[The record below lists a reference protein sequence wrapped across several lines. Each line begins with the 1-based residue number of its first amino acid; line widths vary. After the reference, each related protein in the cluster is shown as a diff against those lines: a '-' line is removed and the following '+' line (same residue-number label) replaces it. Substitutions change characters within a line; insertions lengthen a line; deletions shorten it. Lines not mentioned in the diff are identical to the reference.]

1 MNTRTQYTE
10 GRPHGQT
17 PATRSG
23 RPSGLAAV
31 GLGMTAVGFVQVA
44 VTIAPQ
50 VASMIPAAGAAAPAV
65 GVAVAL
71 AADVVWAALGHT
83 TIQAYKTGQRAA
95 AYGFGAATAVAVA
108 VSTVLLAEVGHMG
121 PWSAIPALAALL
133 LVADGIRDQVTVSPE
148 TAAYIRTRTAEI
160 RDQRALATIEAR
172 HAAHLETIT
181 GYGESKRL
189 AARTHALAEI
199 KVTVERA
206 ENKAAKRLTT
216 SAEKHA
222 AGAVAYR
229 KLLGRQSTADPDADA
244 DTAPDTAPDTAADIE
259 GDTAPDSQPHMA
271 PSPASDV
278 TSDVT
283 PVPALSVIPDPDNTD
298 DTDHTD
304 DTVDLPSG
312 QCAICGSAL
321 SQDEGDYVHP
331 ACAAV
336 ELRTVAGLPVPEVAE
351 LLGVAERTIY
361 RWTKEANRDDVA

>member
-1 MNTRTQYTE
+1 MNTATTTRARRSA
-10 GRPHGQT
+10 GRL
-17 PATRSG
+17 
-23 RPSGLAAV
+23 SGLAAV
-31 GLGMTAVGFVQVA
+31 GYGMTAVGFVQVA

-50 VASMIPAAGAAAPAV
+50 VAAMIPAAGSAAPAV

-83 TIQAYKTGQRAA
+83 TISAYKSGQRTA

-108 VSTVLLAEVGHMG
+108 ASTVLLAAVGHMG

-148 TAAYIRTRTAEI
+148 TAEIIRARTAEI
-160 RDQRALATIEAR
+160 RDQRALAVIEAR

-181 GYGESKRL
+181 GYGESARL

-206 ENKAAKRLTT
+206 ENKAAKRLTA

-229 KLLGRQSTADPDADA
+229 ELLGRKAVADPDA
-244 DTAPDTAPDTAADIE
+244 TPDNGADIE
-259 GDTAPDSQPHMA
+259 GDTAPVSEPPEITA
-271 PSPASDV
+271 PTDA
-278 TSDVT
+278 VT
-283 PVPALSVIPDPDNTD
+283 PDVSAAPVLTVIPDTD
-298 DTDHTD
+298 DVETVED
-304 DTVDLPSG
+304 DADTGL
-312 QCAICGSAL
+312 CAICGSDL
-321 SQDEGDYVHP
+321 GEDDGNHVHP

-336 ELRTVAGLPVPEVAE
+336 ELRRVMSVPEVAD
-351 LLGVAERTIY
+351 LLGVTERTVY

>member
-10 GRPHGQT
+10 GRPHGHT
-17 PATRSG
+17 PTSTHSA
-23 RPSGLAAV
+23 RPSGLAWV
-31 GLGMTAVGFVQVA
+31 GYGMTFVGFIQVA

-50 VASMIPAAGAAAPAV
+50 VASKIPAAGAAAPAV

-71 AADVVWAALGHT
+71 AADIVWAALGHT

-108 VSTVLLAEVGHMG
+108 VSTVLLAAVGHMG

-148 TAAYIRTRTAEI
+148 TAAVIRARTAEI
-160 RDQRALATIEAR
+160 RDQRALAVIEAR
-172 HAAHLETIT
+172 HEAHLETIT
-181 GYGESKRL
+181 GYRESARL

-229 KLLGRQSTADPDADA
+229 ELLGRQPAPDPDTTPDNGADNGADIEADA
-244 DTAPDTAPDTAADIE
+244 ITAPANVGTTDVTPDVSAAPALTVIPDTHTIDTLETAADIE
-259 GDTAPDSQPHMA
+259 DDADTG
-271 PSPASDV
+271 
-278 TSDVT
+278 
-283 PVPALSVIPDPDNTD
+283 L
-298 DTDHTD
+298 
-304 DTVDLPSG
+304 
-312 QCAICGSAL
+312 CAICVTDLGE
-321 SQDEGDYVHP
+321 DDGNHVHP
-331 ACAAV
+331 ACAAL
-336 ELRTVAGLPVPEVAE
+336 ELRRVMSVPEVAE
-351 LLGVAERTIY
+351 LLGVTERTVY

>member
-1 MNTRTQYTE
+1 MNAHTTYPA
-10 GRPHGQT
+10 GRPHGHTST
-17 PATRSG
+17 PRSGRPSG

-31 GLGMTAVGFVQVA
+31 GLGMTGVGFVQVA

-83 TIQAYKTGQRAA
+83 TIQAYKSGQRAA
-95 AYGFGAATAVAVA
+95 AYGFGAATAAAVA
-108 VSTVLLAEVGHMG
+108 VSTVLLAAVGHMG

-148 TAAYIRTRTAEI
+148 TATVIRARTAEI
-160 RDQRALATIEAR
+160 RDQRALATIAAR
-172 HAAHLETIT
+172 HEAHLETIT
-181 GYGESKRL
+181 GYRESARL

-206 ENKAAKRLTT
+206 ENKAAKRLTA

-229 KLLGRQSTADPDADA
+229 ELLGRQSVP
-244 DTAPDTAPDTAADIE
+244 APDTTPDIE
-259 GDTAPDSQPHMA
+259 GDIDPDNQAHQIAAPPVA
-271 PSPASDV
+271 G
-278 TSDVT
+278 T
-283 PVPALSVIPDPDNTD
+283 PDVIPDVSTAPALTVIPDTHD
-298 DTDHTD
+298 IESVEDEAETGLCAVCDTDLGED
-304 DTVDLPSG
+304 DG
-312 QCAICGSAL
+312 NH
-321 SQDEGDYVHP
+321 VHP

-336 ELRTVAGLPVPEVAE
+336 ELRRVMSVPEVAE
-351 LLGVAERTIY
+351 LLGVTERTVY